1 MFVDSYSPKL
11 ITFQGNYDLD
21 QIEDILGQYI
31 GKGEAKDIV
40 NNFIRKNNILR
51 NAISHNDIIRLRDE
65 AERVLSGAVGSA
77 ISTIIFEDKFT
88 LTAQEKG
95 ELSSS
100 IKHITNT
107 LRLSRQELAEANRNL
122 AFLKEFSENII
133 ESAPIG
139 IVTID
144 SQLKIKYWNREMEAI
159 TDIKKGAASNKI
171 ITDLLPCIK
180 REMLTVSKQE
190 EVVVQTAA
198 MQSFKV
204 NISPFKDPS
213 GGFVVI
219 IENITEKKKIEQH
232 LLQTSKLA
240 SIGKLTAG
248 ISHEIGNP
256 LASISSLIQ
265 ELKSLKIESEEDLEF
280 TDESLNTINTHI
292 DRIARIVRSLGDFAR
307 TSSTEKIPSKIPEII
322 DRTLNLVRYDK
333 RFRNIQLT
341 TDISDVPLL
350 RINPDKMQQVFLNI
364 ILNALDAM
372 PGGGGLSISAKK
384 SGAFVE
390 VSFKDTGTG
399 IEENT
404 ISRIF
409 DPFFTTKQ
417 TGKGSG
423 LGLSI
428 CYGIIKEHNGTI
440 TVKSRK
446 GEGAVFTIKLP
457 VNG

>member
-1 MFVDSYSPKL
+1 
-11 ITFQGNYDLD
+11 
-21 QIEDILGQYI
+21 
-31 GKGEAKDIV
+31 
-40 NNFIRKNNILR
+40 
-51 NAISHNDIIRLRDE
+51 
-65 AERVLSGAVGSA
+65 
-77 ISTIIFEDKFT
+77 
-88 LTAQEKG
+88 
-95 ELSSS
+95 
-100 IKHITNT
+100 
-107 LRLSRQELAEANRNL
+107 
-122 AFLKEFSENII
+122 
-133 ESAPIG
+133 
-139 IVTID
+139 
-144 SQLKIKYWNREMEAI
+144 
-159 TDIKKGAASNKI
+159 
-171 ITDLLPCIK
+171 
-180 REMLTVSKQE
+180 
-190 EVVVQTAA
+190 

-219 IENITEKKKIEQH
+219 IENITEKKKLEQH

-265 ELKSLKIESEEDLEF
+265 ELKSLKTESEEDIEF
-280 TDESLNTINTHI
+280 TDEALHTINTHI

-322 DRTLNLVRYDK
+322 DRTLNLVKYDK

-341 TDISDVPLL
+341 TEISDIPLL
-350 RINPDKMQQVFLNI
+350 HINPDKMQQVFLNI

-372 PGGGGLSISAKK
+372 PGGGSLIITAKK

-390 VSFKDTGTG
+390 VSFKDTGSG

-404 ISRIF
+404 INRIF

-446 GEGAVFTIKLP
+446 GEGATFTIKLP
-457 VNG
+457 ING